1 MALKPFET
9 LSRSY
14 RNLQRTQEIINVFI
28 KHGFGDWWS
37 RVKTDGRVKALL
49 EKVASQP
56 VRNQRPIPAAKR
68 MRLALEELGPTF
80 VKMGQIL
87 STRPD
92 LIPTAYV
99 EEFTHLQSRVPPLK
113 FMDIKRVVQTEL
125 GMKLDAAFVQFDRKP
140 VGSASLGQVHRAVL
154 HSGEEVAVKV
164 QRPGVEGSLR
174 VPFAI
179 RWPGKIPAGSVSDE
193 IVHEMDLFPT
203 LAKFAGGKVPGD
215 RIIDGIEMADFFMG
229 KQEKSGREGVIVYM
243 GSDIYGVK
251 WRNWKMNFKEIDTIF
266 GEVKEYGMPKI
277 YDLYRD
283 PGERESVTFPHTWV
297 AKAATPQLIQHI
309 VSLRKEPPIKPG
321 TKYPYEPLKA
331 QLRR

>member
-125 GMKLDAAFVQFDRKP
+125 GMKLDAAFVQ
-140 VGSASLGQVHRAVL
+140 L
-154 HSGEEVAVKV
+154 
-164 QRPGVEGSLR
+164 
-174 VPFAI
+174 
-179 RWPGKIPAGSVSDE
+179 
-193 IVHEMDLFPT
+193 
-203 LAKFAGGKVPGD
+203 
-215 RIIDGIEMADFFMG
+215 
-229 KQEKSGREGVIVYM
+229 
-243 GSDIYGVK
+243 
-251 WRNWKMNFKEIDTIF
+251 
-266 GEVKEYGMPKI
+266 
-277 YDLYRD
+277 
-283 PGERESVTFPHTWV
+283 
-297 AKAATPQLIQHI
+297 I
-309 VSLRKEPPIKPG
+309 VSPWDRHPWARSTEQSCTAVRRWRLRCSVPE
-321 TKYPYEPLKA
+321 
-331 QLRR
+331 LRAACGSPSQSAGRARSLPAV